1 MRMLSKTRLTLIAA
15 TAALGIYGFTARPG
29 NSGKTGTA
37 IGDTAPELAYYNLD
51 STKVIKL
58 SSLRGQYVLV
68 DFWASWCG
76 PCRATLP
83 QVQTVATEFRDQG
96 VELITI
102 NLEETPKQISTALE
116 RLKLDIPVAIDSD
129 GKVGGQYGVASIP
142 NTFIID
148 RAGNIARVYVGGH
161 DAFDEE
167 LRKALAE
174 LLDPAKPQPTTKPE
188 QGPPAAP

>member
-76 PCRATLP
+76 PCRRENPAVVRAFEKYSKAKYKTGKGFTIYSVSLDKNRNSWR
-83 QVQTVATEFRDQG
+83 TA
-96 VELITI
+96 VE
-102 NLEETPKQISTALE
+102 QD
-116 RLKLDIPVAIDSD
+116 KLSWPNHVSD
-129 GKVGGQYGVASIP
+129 LGAWRSEGARIYGVNSIP
-142 NTFIID
+142 MNF
-148 RAGNIARVYVGGH
+148 
-161 DAFDEE
+161 
-167 LRKALAE
+167 
-174 LLDPAKPQPTTKPE
+174 LLDPNGVIVAKNLRGDQLDK
-188 QGPPAAP
+188 ALDAYVKSF